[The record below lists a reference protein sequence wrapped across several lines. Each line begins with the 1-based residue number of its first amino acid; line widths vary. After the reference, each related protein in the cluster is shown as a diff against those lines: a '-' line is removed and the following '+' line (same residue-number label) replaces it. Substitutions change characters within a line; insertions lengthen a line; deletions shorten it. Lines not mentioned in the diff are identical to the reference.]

1 MAKKSRKF
9 KTEVQQLLDLVA
21 RHVVLGA
28 HGCGAFGN
36 PVEEV
41 TKGLGENRLPD
52 IYKKMFRT
60 GKKLN

>member
-1 MAKKSRKF
+1 VEHFRIPY
-9 KTEVQQLLDLVA
+9 
-21 RHVVLGA
+21 
-28 HGCGAFGN
+28 

-41 TKGLGENRLPD
+41 TKGLGGNRLPD